1 MKNLVRRLAAA
12 GVVLMVFASGPSARA
27 QSVPPI
33 DRKITYLLPQW
44 FGFLGATDAEVARQV
59 AILRSRIG
67 EGMRVKVGFTT
78 YIFVSMTPVDPADTA
93 AVRTALATPIAQ
105 MDTAVALASK
115 AGIPICISFLS
126 AQRSNEDDNQTAEQA
141 ADRRTVQ
148 WYGDN
153 AMAKGWMSLSRYSR
167 KDAVLR
173 EAFIRELG
181 RQLAKRMLQ
190 YPENL
195 VAASGD
201 GEVELSSDGVVNGP
215 GGEDKV
221 ASRLAD
227 YSPFAVAE
235 FRDWLRQG
243 GLYAP
248 GQPFA
253 GEGWTSSSRYA
264 GDTAPGVDSNGDGH
278 TLNGD
283 FGTTFATWSLK
294 HFDWSLSD
302 PVAPD
307 PKAIPVATYSAPGF
321 NALPSANATGFDAPR
336 VRNPNDAYWKLW
348 DLFRQTMVYRHNL
361 AFARWIT
368 TSPDPA
374 SGATVPAD
382 RWFTDQIAADYL
394 FTNVLTLPA
403 YPLGFS
409 QAATFRLDT
418 SASPT
423 WTADV
428 TPYGSL
434 GITSFNASVGP
445 VATYGDVYYRTLAA
459 AAPAIAARG
468 VRWGIF
474 EWNASVPS
482 TSAATLYDQELALVE
497 KYRPSVLAPF
507 AWDGLADSV
516 ILDSPFETALR
527 DYVTRRNN
535 VRLTLNKST
544 VYAQTLVDGTSRT
557 PPQVVRVSGEPGET
571 PVWNASSSSAFL
583 DIVKSADG
591 RSFTV
596 ALKQTAY
603 TAGVQSATVVVTPA
617 PGTGYTSTT
626 MTVNVTAKAPAAT
639 TPATGSFDTPADL
652 QVVTGELG
660 ITGWAIDDVGV
671 KSIDIYRSPLAG
683 EPTQPNGLVYLGSAS
698 LVEGAR
704 PDIQGSFGTTP
715 LSEKAG
721 WGYMLLTNFL
731 PNLGNGTFTL
741 HVFVTDVDGHVTNL
755 GSRRIVCQNA
765 LNVLPFGTIDTPRQ
779 GETVSGTIVN
789 FGWALTP
796 AGTCIPSDG
805 STIDVIIDNV
815 AVGHPVYNNF
825 RPDIATLFPGLCNSN
840 NAIGYFMLDTT
851 TLANGVH
858 TIAWVARNNVGG
870 ATGMGSRYFTVANP

>member
-1 MKNLVRRLAAA
+1 MKNLFKRLAAA
-12 GVVLMVFASGPSARA
+12 GVVLVVCSAGPSPRA
-27 QSVPPI
+27 QSVPAI
-33 DRKITYLLPQW
+33 DRKITYILPQW
-44 FGFLGATDAEVARQV
+44 FGFLNATDAEVAQQV

-67 EGMRVKVGFTT
+67 EGARVKVGFTT
-78 YIFVSMTPVDPADTA
+78 YIFVTMTPVDPANPA
-93 AVRTALATPIAQ
+93 AVRA
-105 MDTAVALASK
+105 ALASK
-115 AGIPICISFLS
+115 AGIPICISFIS
-126 AQRSNEDDNQTAEQA
+126 PQRENVDAAQTAEQA

-148 WYGDN
+148 WHSDN
-153 AMAKGWMSLSRYSR
+153 SMATGWMSLSRYSR
-167 KDAVLR
+167 KDADLR

-190 YPENL
+190 YPDNL

-201 GEVELSSDGVVNGP
+201 GEVELASDGVVMGAD
-215 GGEDKV
+215 GVEDRV
-221 ASRLAD
+221 ASRLTD
-227 YSPFAVAE
+227 YSPFAIAE

-253 GEGWTSSSRYA
+253 GQAYSLSARYA
-264 GDTAPGVDSNGDGH
+264 GDLTPDQDTNRDGH
-278 TLNGD
+278 TLFSD
-283 FGTTFATWSLK
+283 FGISANFSTWNLK
-294 HFDWSLSD
+294 YFDWPLSD
-302 PVAPD
+302 PATAD
-307 PKAIPVATYSAPGF
+307 PKAIPASTYNAPAF
-321 NALPSANATGFDAPR
+321 NALPAGNPTGFDAPR
-336 VRNPNDAYWKLW
+336 VRAPSDAYWKLW

-382 RWFTDQIAADYL
+382 RWFTDQVPADHL

-403 YPLGFS
+403 YPNGFA
-409 QAATFRLDT
+409 QDPTFRLDS

-428 TPYGSL
+428 RPYGSL
-434 GITSFNASVGP
+434 GITSFNVNAGP
-445 VATYGDVYYRTLAA
+445 RAPYGDVYYRTLAA

-474 EWNASVPS
+474 EWNASVPA
-482 TSAATLYDQELALVE
+482 TTAATLYDQELALVE

-507 AWDGLADSV
+507 AWDGVASSV
-516 ILDSPFETALR
+516 ILDSPFETALKN
-527 DYVTRRNN
+527 YVTRRNN
-535 VRLTLNKST
+535 VSLTLNKSALYT
-544 VYAQTLVDGTSRT
+544 QTLVDGTSHT

-583 DIVKSADG
+583 DIIRSADG

-596 ALKQTAY
+596 ELKQTSYA
-603 TAGVQSATVVVTPA
+603 AGVQSATVVVTPA

-626 MTVNVTAKAPAAT
+626 LTVNVTAKAPAAT
-639 TPATGSFDTPADL
+639 APAVGSFDTPSEM

-660 ITGWAIDDVGV
+660 ITGWAVDDLGV
-671 KSIDIYRSPLAG
+671 KSVDIYRSPLAG
-683 EPTQPNGLVYLGSAS
+683 EPTRPNGLVYLGTAS

-704 PDIQGSFGTTP
+704 PDIQGSYGTTP

-731 PNLGNGTFTL
+731 PTGGNGTFTL
-741 HVFVTDVDGHVTNL
+741 HAFVTDVDGHVTNL

-765 LNVLPFGTIDTPRQ
+765 LNLQPFGTIDTPAQ
-779 GETVSGTIVN
+779 GQTVSGTIAN
-789 FGWALTP
+789 FGWVLTP
-796 AGTCIPSDG
+796 LGSCIPTDG
-805 STIDVIIDNV
+805 STIDVIVDNV
-815 AVGHPVYNNF
+815 VVGHPVYNNP
-825 RPDIATLFPGLCNSN
+825 RSDIATLFPGLCNSN
-840 NAIGYFMLDTT
+840 NAIGYYMIDTT

-858 TIAWVARNNVGG
+858 TIAWVARNTAGG